1 MKPSKE
7 KKRKVLIVDD
17 NRDLCEMLKDVLE
30 MENFKVDFA
39 LNGAQAVQLM
49 RAMKFD
55 VVLLDIKMPGM
66 DGIQTYEKLKALAPN
81 VPVIMITAYAV
92 EELIKEAMN
101 LGAFAALKKPFD
113 FEELLETI
121 DKATGR

>member
-1 MKPSKE
+1 
-7 KKRKVLIVDD
+7 
-17 NRDLCEMLKDVLE
+17 MLKDVLE